1 MARLPQT
8 ISSLSARKRMARI
21 ANGEHE
27 QRKSESSTTQ
37 VGDFIPAAL
46 DGVGFANSIVL
57 QIG

>member
-1 MARLPQT
+1 
-8 ISSLSARKRMARI
+8 MARI